1 MHVLEISVKHYV
13 FLVMGAINLTLAL
26 GVIYAHFTDRVR
38 DTITDGEFENIVP
51 EISNSESP
59 ENKTFLRPGGSIIEY
74 IGGGCDEQSPFL
86 MTLTH
91 TFAALT
97 PTKWILRLV
106 VANSM
111 FYIGILMPWME
122 IKMFREKVFVETS
135 NLSESLIKFFSFL
148 AAFSTTVGYISALG
162 VTFCLDIYQNNDEN
176 APTVVDARTPKWH
189 WELHMGFYICMV
201 CSYVV
206 HNISVCV
213 LYLTNPCPEMARKHN
228 KWIKIVMA
236 FCSAV
241 FGPASIYYLFADF
254 FWCQDNLSFY
264 FSVFE
269 YLFVFSCFVLI
280 AEMSR
285 YYWDKSIV
293 VRLDGKSNGCE
304 CDDPEGSRFPL
315 NQSVTSE

>member
-1 MHVLEISVKHYV
+1 MHVLEIKVKHYV
-13 FLVMGAINLTLAL
+13 FLVMGAIILTLAI

-38 DTITDGEFENIVP
+38 DVVTDGEFEKVLPNISDS
-51 EISNSESP
+51 EISENENA
-59 ENKTFLRPGGSIIEY
+59 ENKTFFLRPGGSIIEY
-74 IGGGCDEQSPFL
+74 IGGGCDETGPFL

-135 NLSESLIKFFSFL
+135 NLSETLIKFFSFM

-162 VTFCLDIYQNNDEN
+162 VVFCLDIYQNNDEN

-201 CSYVV
+201 CSY
-206 HNISVCV
+206 
-213 LYLTNPCPEMARKHN
+213 R
-228 KWIKIVMA
+228 
-236 FCSAV
+236 
-241 FGPASIYYLFADF
+241 ASKLNDF
-254 FWCQDNLSFY
+254 
-264 FSVFE
+264 
-269 YLFVFSCFVLI
+269 
-280 AEMSR
+280 
-285 YYWDKSIV
+285 
-293 VRLDGKSNGCE
+293 
-304 CDDPEGSRFPL
+304 
-315 NQSVTSE
+315 